1 MVRRLIA
8 SLALLAVA
16 FSSAEA
22 VVGELRD
29 GEVHH
34 EALAEAVLHDHGPD
48 GEHGHEHD
56 APHGSDHRHGT
67 SSDHCTHQHGQQLS
81 GEPFLLAVHASAA
94 PESFLEP
101 SSLSGRFIEPVLRP
115 PRA

>member
-8 SLALLAVA
+8 FLALVAVT

-29 GEVHH
+29 GDVHH

-56 APHGSDHRHGT
+56 APHDSDHRHGT

-81 GEPFLLAVHASAA
+81 GEPFLLVVQSPAA
-94 PESFLEP
+94 PTSFLEP
-101 SSLSGRFIEPVLRP
+101 LRLSGRVIEPVRRP